1 MKGQEILVVWSVWCV
16 LRQSAKV
23 VGAEKSEAFRYFEEA
38 DFTYCKYMFMGYIE
52 TDVAMHMHTS
62 LSPAVMLIC
71 LQQVAVMNS
80 LTVNLHLLFVPW
92 LSLAH
97 NYATARA
104 IWSDFDLNKS
114 TSCWGVLLQTKW
126 QAQQDHVRGT
136 CIGSHF
142 NCTYRHLWCVLY
154 TLSESVRRP
163 KDKAIKSPLPPCH
176 QASAFGSDYFAFES
190 QATCMVKDCVT

>member
-1 MKGQEILVVWSVWCV
+1 MLKL
-16 LRQSAKV
+16 
-23 VGAEKSEAFRYFEEA
+23 SEQRSQRPS
-38 DFTYCKYMFMGYIE
+38 DTLKKQTSTYCKYMFMGYIE

-114 TSCWGVLLQTKW
+114 TSC
-126 QAQQDHVRGT
+126 
-136 CIGSHF
+136 
-142 NCTYRHLWCVLY
+142 
-154 TLSESVRRP
+154 
-163 KDKAIKSPLPPCH
+163 
-176 QASAFGSDYFAFES
+176 
-190 QATCMVKDCVT
+190 